1 MTFSPALIGR
11 LVTIELLAALLVFPV
26 LFLVPAPYGRYRRRG
41 FGPTMNARLGW
52 IVMEFPALA
61 VPVWAFF
68 QAGGSASCGAAAGL
82 LLSLWLLHY
91 TQRTF
96 VFPLLMRGGN
106 GRSPVLTVVLA
117 IMFNCLNGIVNG
129 TSLAWLGLDP
139 ARCAAFPP
147 RLILGVAIFLA
158 GFAINLHADH
168 VLRTLRAP
176 GESGYR
182 IPVGGAF
189 RWVSAA
195 NYFGELVEWTG
206 FAIAAMTPAAW
217 AFAAFTAANL
227 VPRAWSHHRWYRAT
241 FPEYPA
247 ARRSIIPLVF

>member
-1 MTFSPALIGR
+1 MTFEPAVIAR
-11 LVTIELLAALLVFPV
+11 LVTIEFVAALAVFPV
-26 LFLVPAPYGRYRRRG
+26 LFLVPAPYGRYQRRG
-41 FGPTMNARLGW
+41 FGPLMNARLGW
-52 IVMEFPALA
+52 VIMEFPAVV
-61 VPVWAFF
+61 VPVWAFLA
-68 QAGGSASCGAAAGL
+68 AGGGGACGGAAWL

-96 VFPLLMRGGN
+96 LFPVLMRGQG
-106 GRSPVLTVVLA
+106 GRSPVMTVALA
-117 IMFNCLNGIVNG
+117 IVFNCLNGIVNG

-147 RLILGVAIFLA
+147 RLLVGVAIFLA
-158 GFAINLHADH
+158 GFLVNLHADH

-176 GESGYR
+176 GETGYR
-182 IPVGGAF
+182 IPTGGAF

-206 FAIAAMTPAAW
+206 FAVAAMTPAAW

-227 VPRAWSHHRWYRAT
+227 VPRAWSHHRWYTRT
-241 FPEYPA
+241 FPEYPPE
-247 ARRSIIPLVF
+247 RRAIIPLIF